1 LLKNLGNGDYRWYI
15 KSEGDTRQRFLDKRE
30 MMMLLGQKVTATGI
44 SNIAGSEGYFSAI
57 EDRGIVHGNYIETI
71 ADVDALVKELDRQGA
86 APEYAMYV
94 NRHQAL
100 KIDDLLAQGYAGTG
114 LTVGLPGSFGAFNN
128 SKDMAVELGFQ
139 SFTRGGYTFHKHDW
153 KLLNEPTLLGASS
166 AAAAEFIGA
175 IIPMSTVVDA
185 KSGDRNPSLELNF
198 KASNG
203 YSREMEH
210 WMTGSILGA
219 TNDTKDLVQFN
230 YRSEV
235 ALVTRGANRH
245 VLIKKA

>member
-1 LLKNLGNGDYRWYI
+1 
-15 KSEGDTRQRFLDKRE
+15 
-30 MMMLLGQKVTATGI
+30 
-44 SNIAGSEGYFSAI
+44 
-57 EDRGIVHGNYIETI
+57 
-71 ADVDALVKELDRQGA
+71 
-86 APEYAMYV
+86 
-94 NRHQAL
+94 
-100 KIDDLLAQGYAGTG
+100 
-114 LTVGLPGSFGAFNN
+114 
-128 SKDMAVELGFQ
+128 MAVELGFQ

-153 KLLNEPTLLGASS
+153 KLLNEPTLLGAST